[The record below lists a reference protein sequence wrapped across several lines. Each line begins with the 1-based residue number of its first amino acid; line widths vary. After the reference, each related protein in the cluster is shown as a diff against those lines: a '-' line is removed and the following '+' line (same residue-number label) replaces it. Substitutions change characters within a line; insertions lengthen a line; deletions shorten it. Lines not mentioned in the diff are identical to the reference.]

1 MLGTRQAPAGPCSY
15 TGSLPRTAA
24 GRGVRMAGTAAASLP
39 IGTAAVA
46 DRRYG
51 AALRRWAAVEAAM
64 KESAAATA
72 MSATVA
78 AVVAMASAPAAMAAA
93 TMLTAAMASTTSAT
107 AVAEEAADTIA
118 AAAISLALSFRRCV
132 RSCRICLGLSFC
144 SGGLVIVGRNCLA
157 SSCGHWFD
165 Y

>member
-15 TGSLPRTAA
+15 TGSLPRTAT
-24 GRGVRMAGTAAASLP
+24 GRGVRMAGTVAALLP
-39 IGTAAVA
+39 IGTAAVV

-51 AALRRWAAVEAAM
+51 AALGRWAAVEAAM

-72 MSATVA
+72 MSAIVV
-78 AVVAMASAPAAMAAA
+78 AVVAMASAPATMAAA
-93 TMLTAAMASTTSAT
+93 TMLTAAMASAASAT
-107 AVAEEAADTIA
+107 ALAEEAADTI

-157 SSCGHWFD
+157 WSCGYWLD